1 MSQSGSKPFDIS
13 KQVVVAAFE
22 KVRAKKGAPGIDG
35 VTVEQFAQDEKNNLY
50 KLWNRMSSGS
60 YFPSSVRMVEIPK
73 DGGRG
78 TRVLGVPT
86 VADRIAQTVAVAYL
100 EPVVEKLFHAD
111 SYGYRPGRSPL
122 DAVATCRARC
132 WTHGWV
138 LDLDIEGFFDNL
150 DHDLILKAV
159 AHHTTEKW
167 ILMYVQRWLC
177 APLALPDETLT
188 SRDRGSPQGASI
200 SPLLANL
207 FMHYAFDTW
216 MAREFPDVPFER
228 FVDDVIVHCV
238 SEQQAV
244 RMRAAIAARLAE
256 CGGLRLHPTKT
267 RIVYCKMTGR
277 HGRHEQVTFDF
288 LGFTFKPRAAKRK
301 NGIMFTTFS
310 PGISR
315 KAATSIRQQIRRM
328 RFHLRSDLS
337 FAEIARWIN
346 SRAGAWAAYYGR
358 FCPSETVSVLFHIDR
373 YLVRWA
379 RRKYKHLRRAPRRA
393 ARTLAEIKRS
403 RPGLLAHWRWETL
416 QRVHR
421 TAAARAG

>member
-1 MSQSGSKPFDIS
+1 MSQSGSKPYEIS
-13 KQVVVAAFE
+13 KQVVMAAFE
-22 KVRAKKGAPGIDG
+22 KVRSKKGAPGIDG
-35 VTVEQFAQDEKNNLY
+35 VTVEQFAQDSKKNLY

-60 YFPSSVRMVEIPK
+60 YFPSPVRMVEIPK

-86 VADRIAQTVAVAYL
+86 VTDRIAQTVAVAYL
-100 EPVVEKLFHAD
+100 EPLVEKLFHAD

-132 WTHGWV
+132 WKYGWV

-159 AHHTTEKW
+159 ARHTDDKW
-167 ILMYVQRWLC
+167 ILMYVQRWLS
-177 APLALPDETLT
+177 APLAQPDGTLV

-207 FMHYAFDTW
+207 FMNYAFDAW
-216 MAREFPDVPFER
+216 MAREFPEVPFER

-238 SEQQAV
+238 SQQQA
-244 RMRAAIAARLAE
+244 RRLRDAIAARLTE

-267 RIVYCKMTGR
+267 RIVYCKMSGR
-277 HGRHEQVTFDF
+277 YGSHEQVAFDF
-288 LGFTFKPRAAKRK
+288 LGYTFKPRGAKK
-301 NGIMFTTFS
+301 KDGTMFTTFS
-310 PGISR
+310 PAISR

-337 FAEIARWIN
+337 FTEIARMIN
-346 SRAGAWAAYYGR
+346 SRAGGWAAYYGR
-358 FCPSETVSVLFHIDR
+358 FCPSETVNVLFHIDR

-393 ARTLAEIKRS
+393 ARTLAEIKQA
-403 RPGLLAHWRWETL
+403 RPGLLAHWRWEIV
-416 QRVHR
+416 QRA
-421 TAAARAG
+421 AAARTG

>member
-1 MSQSGSKPFDIS
+1 MSQPGSKPFEIS
-13 KQVVVAAFE
+13 KRVVVTAFE
-22 KVRAKKGAPGIDG
+22 KVRDKKGAPGIDG
-35 VTVEQFAQDEKNNLY
+35 VTVEQFAQDRKNNLY

-60 YFPSSVRMVEIPK
+60 YFPSPVRMVEIPK

-100 EPVVEKLFHAD
+100 EPLVEPVFHAD

-132 WTHGWV
+132 FTHGWV

-167 ILMYVQRWLC
+167 LLMYVQRWLS
-177 APLALPDETLT
+177 APLAQPDGTLT
-188 SRDRGSPQGASI
+188 RRDRGSPQGASI

-238 SEQQAV
+238 SRQQAV
-244 RMRAAIAARLAE
+244 RVRDAIAARLTE

-267 RIVYCKMTGR
+267 RIVYCKMSGR
-277 HGRHEQVTFDF
+277 HDSHETVTFDF
-288 LGFTFKPRAAKRK
+288 LGYTFKPRAAKRE
-301 NGIMFTTFS
+301 NGELFTTFS
-310 PGISR
+310 PAISR

-328 RFHLRSDLS
+328 RFHLRSDLA
-337 FAEIARWIN
+337 FADIARTIN

-358 FCPSETVSVLFHIDR
+358 FCPSETVKVLSHIDR

-393 ARTLAEIKRS
+393 FRTLADIKRA
-403 RPGLLAHWRWETL
+403 RPGLLAHWRWEIM
-416 QRVHR
+416 QRA
-421 TAAARAG
+421 AAARAG